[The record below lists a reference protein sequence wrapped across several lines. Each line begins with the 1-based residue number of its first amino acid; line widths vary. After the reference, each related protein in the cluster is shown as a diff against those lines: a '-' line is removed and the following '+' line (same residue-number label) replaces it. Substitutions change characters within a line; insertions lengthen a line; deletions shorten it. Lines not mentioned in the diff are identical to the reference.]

1 MYYIKYLTFIVVF
14 ILLQNSNLLAEKIV
28 YLNIEKIMK
37 TSKAGQS
44 IIKKINET
52 NQKNLKKFKKIEEDL
67 KNDEQDLISKK
78 NILSEEEFTKKFNL
92 LKKKN

>member
-1 MYYIKYLTFIVVF
+1 MQYLKYLTI
-14 ILLQNSNLLAEKIV
+14 IISLYLLQSSNLLAEKIV

-67 KNDEQDLISKK
+67 KNDEQDLIAKK
-78 NILSEEEFTKKFNL
+78 
-92 LKKKN
+92 